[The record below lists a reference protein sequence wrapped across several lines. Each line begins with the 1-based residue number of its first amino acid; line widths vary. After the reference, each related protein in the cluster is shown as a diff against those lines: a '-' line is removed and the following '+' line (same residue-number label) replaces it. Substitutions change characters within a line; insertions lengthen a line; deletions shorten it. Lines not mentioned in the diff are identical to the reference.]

1 MASHSKS
8 ISKSIPVKFHPS
20 KLLSSRNDRLE
31 QSFSVMRRLKN
42 YLRSTMNQSRLN
54 HIMVLHIYKELVDG
68 FDLNAIA
75 NEFTRESEHRLS
87 VFGKF

>member
-1 MASHSKS
+1 
-8 ISKSIPVKFHPS
+8 
-20 KLLSSRNDRLE
+20 
-31 QSFSVMRRLKN
+31 
-42 YLRSTMNQSRLN
+42 MNQARLN

-68 FDLNAIA
+68 FDLNAVA